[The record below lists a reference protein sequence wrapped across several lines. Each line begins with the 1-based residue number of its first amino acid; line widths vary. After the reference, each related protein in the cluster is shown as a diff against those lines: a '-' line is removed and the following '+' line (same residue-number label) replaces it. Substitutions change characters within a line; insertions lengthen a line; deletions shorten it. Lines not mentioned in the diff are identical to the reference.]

1 MSRGWLKVRLLG
13 VHPPALEAVT
23 HWCHQYSAGGVELAE
38 DAGGTSVIIYF
49 PAGPAGEEQW
59 AALQDRLRSLAH
71 VFGAPVY
78 ERAVREEVAPTDW
91 AEAWKQFY
99 GPLPVGR
106 GLVIVPTWLRSTYR
120 NETGRQPIYLDPGL
134 AFGTGEHTTTQ
145 QALQMLEDAVAPGCP
160 RVLDV
165 GTGSGILAIAA
176 ARLGARAVLGLD
188 IDPVAVAVAR
198 ENIAFNQLDER
209 IRVEQADVALV
220 EPARLAPW
228 WPDGD
233 AQDPRADVVVSNILL
248 PVLVERAAPL
258 SALVRPGGC
267 LILAGVLSKEQER
280 LERAFTVQG
289 MACVET
295 RRDGQW
301 LAARFEPAAD

>member
-1 MSRGWLKVRLLG
+1 MKVRLHG
-13 VHPPALEAVT
+13 VHPPAREAVT
-23 HWCHQYSAGGVELAE
+23 HWCHQFSAGGVELVE
-38 DAGGTSVIIYF
+38 DEQGISIILYF
-49 PAGPAGEEQW
+49 PTGQAGEEQW
-59 AALQDRLRSLAH
+59 AALQARLRALQG

-78 ERAVREEVAPTDW
+78 ESAVKKEVAPTDW
-91 AEAWKQFY
+91 AEAWKKFY

-106 GLVIVPTWLRSTYR
+106 GLVIVPTWLQSSYE
-120 NETGRQPIYLDPGL
+120 NEMGRQPLFLDPGL

-176 ARLGARAVLGLD
+176 ARLGARAVLALD
-188 IDPVAVAVAR
+188 IDPVAVDVAR
-198 ENIAFNQLDER
+198 ENIAFNELDQR
-209 IRVEQADVALV
+209 IAVEEADVAVV
-220 EPARLAPW
+220 EPARLARW

-233 AQDPRADVVVSNILL
+233 DQDPRADVVVSNILL
-248 PVLVERAAPL
+248 PVLEERAAPL
-258 SALVRPGGC
+258 SALVRPGGS
-267 LILAGVLSKEQER
+267 LILAGVLSKEQQR
-280 LERAFTVQG
+280 LERAFTAQG

-301 LAARFEPAAD
+301 LAARFEPIED